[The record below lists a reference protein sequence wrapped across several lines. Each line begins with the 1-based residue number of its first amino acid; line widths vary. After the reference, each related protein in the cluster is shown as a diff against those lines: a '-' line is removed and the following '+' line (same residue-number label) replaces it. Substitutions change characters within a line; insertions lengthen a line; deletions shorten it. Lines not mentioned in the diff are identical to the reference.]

1 MARPR
6 RAIGE
11 RSTAIGLDVSNIVLV
26 RSPGVNDVRAA
37 IKVVFRRIAL
47 GGLDVP
53 AAPEVNVSP
62 DAAASATVF
71 RLRRLGALRQ

>member
-1 MARPR
+1 
-6 RAIGE
+6 
-11 RSTAIGLDVSNIVLV
+11 LDVSNIVLV

-53 AAPEVNVSP
+53 AAQEVIVSP
-62 DAAASATVF
+62 DAGASATVL